1 VKVTAVVVRRE
12 DDAVLV
18 LPSGLPQVTLED
30 RLWFPDVE
38 KPLQGLREQ
47 VGIDAYVLVCLDY
60 DQPPGETAY
69 LMVNAGQTPP
79 DGRWVAD
86 LDDPLVAAARAHLAL
101 VADHPVTPAWTQ
113 PGWYAEALPWIDEQL
128 QAAGS
133 PRTGVPV
140 QVRSWGLSNVLRCPT
155 AKGDVYFKAVAHSST
170 IKPARLDA
178 PPLLF
183 AHEPRLLR
191 HLSEERPGQVV
202 APLAIDENRVWML
215 LADLGPPLAA
225 QEDPNL
231 WIEALRG
238 HAGLQRSYADSP
250 ERLLS
255 FSCVDRRL
263 AVLDAEIDRLFGA
276 NALTERLDD
285 AERNH
290 LPQLAPVLRK
300 AIAELASIGVPETLL
315 HGDLHPRNLAVRDG
329 RVLAFDWTDAAL
341 AHPFLDLVTFFEQRS
356 EISAD
361 PRLKDA
367 YLAEWEEYAAP
378 ADLRRA
384 LALAEQLGAL
394 HQTMTYLH
402 LPEHLSGPSR
412 ESMLRGG
419 VWWLRKLLEQ

>member
-1 VKVTAVVVRRE
+1 
-12 DDAVLV
+12 
-18 LPSGLPQVTLED
+18 
-30 RLWFPDVE
+30 
-38 KPLQGLREQ
+38 
-47 VGIDAYVLVCLDY
+47 
-60 DQPPGETAY
+60 
-69 LMVNAGQTPP
+69 
-79 DGRWVAD
+79 
-86 LDDPLVAAARAHLAL
+86 
-101 VADHPVTPAWTQ
+101 
-113 PGWYAEALPWIDEQL
+113 
-128 QAAGS
+128 
-133 PRTGVPV
+133 
-140 QVRSWGLSNVLRCPT
+140 LSNVLRCPT